1 MNNYIAFEI
10 SEFQKKL
17 NGYNMLFNYR
27 MSNLCV
33 KVEPT
38 ALMPVTVILA
48 NAEYN
53 LEEVADIIKV
63 DDFSIDVY
71 PKNQNNLQQVIDG
84 IFDVHPE
91 FKMELK
97 TDKAETEGGED
108 KHHAFYTMP
117 EVNKDRRDLLND
129 LTKTF
134 HKECQ
139 INLDAT
145 YAELQVRLV
154 EPYTKMSLTEVD
166 EARQGFENVY
176 NKAKEM
182 CDKLLQLKLNEIEEG
197 YQRYLAEDNDR
208 YDDPDADDDEMEI
221 SHDAE
226 IEALFNK

>member
-10 SEFQKKL
+10 TEFQKKL

-27 MSNLCV
+27 MTNLCV
-33 KVEPT
+33 KVEP
-38 ALMPVTVILA
+38 LMPVTVILA

-53 LEEVADIIKV
+53 LEEVADIIRV
-63 DDFSIDVY
+63 DDYSIDVY
-71 PKNQNNLQQVIDG
+71 PKNQNNLQQVIEG

-97 TDKAETEGGED
+97 TDKAETEEGED
-108 KHHAFYTMP
+108 KHHALYTMP

-139 INLDAT
+139 VNLDAT
-145 YAELQVRLV
+145 YAELQVRLL
-154 EPYTKMSLTEVD
+154 EPYTKMSPAEVD
-166 EARQGFENVY
+166 EARQGFENVF
-176 NKAKEM
+176 NKAKET

-197 YQRYLAEDNDR
+197 YQRYLAGENDR
-208 YDDPDADDDEMEI
+208 YNEPDADDDEMEI

-226 IEALFNK
+226 IEALFS